1 MLCSYCKKNKATIHY
16 TEIINGKMHKLHL
29 CEQCA
34 KEKQINV
41 ELPFSFSDVLSALS
55 EGLEAISAAAA
66 RHDDTPSARCSSC
79 GLTLREFTKSG
90 RLGCQHCYEA
100 FAEPLRDI
108 IRSVQKA
115 PHHTGKVP
123 ESFAKTE
130 SARQR
135 IAELEEALQKAILE
149 ERYEDCVA
157 LRDEL
162 RQLRASLE
170 SHADA

>member
-1 MLCSYCKKNKATIHY
+1 MLCSCCKKNTATIHF
-16 TEIINGKMHKLHL
+16 TEIINGVTHKMHL

-34 KEKQINV
+34 KEKKIDV

-55 EGLEAISAAAA
+55 EGLEALAHPASRSEAAG
-66 RHDDTPSARCSSC
+66 TRCAHC
-79 GLTLREFTKSG
+79 GLTMHEFTKSG
-90 RLGCQHCYEA
+90 RLGCPHCYDA
-100 FAEPLRDI
+100 FETPLRDI

-123 ESFAKTE
+123 EAFMKTE
-130 SARQR
+130 GTRQR
-135 IAELEEALQKAILE
+135 IAELERALQQAVAD

-170 SHADA
+170 QHANA